1 MVNYAKRGRTTATI
15 FQDASIDGLVMPLL
29 ELLKGGEVSCYKSI
43 PRFEYFKVRFSA
55 FAKKDMIIYS
65 LLACMDPLLLDLLL
79 ACMDPLYS
87 WFLVWIKYL
96 YAWIHLL
103 LCMDPPLL
111 KSFLITCKDPLPV
124 WMHLVRGWRH
134 QWS

>member
-1 MVNYAKRGRTTATI
+1 MVNYANRGRTTATI

-55 FAKKDMIIYS
+55 FAKKDMIIDS

-96 YAWIHLL
+96 YGWIHLFL
-103 LCMDPPLL
+103 LYGCTVSRSVAYLYGYTAYTDGFGAGVT
-111 KSFLITCKDPLPV
+111 KFFIF
-124 WMHLVRGWRH
+124 
-134 QWS
+134 